1 MTNTR
6 KNALHEGL
14 TVPKP
19 TTTSE
24 LRGRILK
31 LQHQNLLLN
40 EKVSKL
46 LLLLDGVYETIAEA
60 VITIESHEHNDKALM
75 LLEADLSALNDAI
88 NFNLLEALK

>member
-1 MTNTR
+1 MKT
-6 KNALHEGL
+6 LI
-14 TVPKP
+14 
-19 TTTSE
+19 
-24 LRGRILK
+24 GRTLK
-31 LQHQNLLLN
+31 LQRDNRQLN

-75 LLEADLSALNDAI
+75 LLEADLNALNDAI

>member
-19 TTTSE
+19 TLPSHH
-24 LRGRILK
+24 RGKIAQ
-31 LQHQNLLLN
+31 LQRENRQLN

-46 LLLLDGVYETIAEA
+46 LLLLDAMYATIAEA

-88 NFNLLEALK
+88 NFNLLGALK

>member
-19 TTTSE
+19 TLPSHHRGKIAE
-24 LRGRILK
+24 LQRENR
-31 LQHQNLLLN
+31 QLN

-46 LLLLDGVYETIAEA
+46 LLLLDAIYATIAEA

-88 NFNLLEALK
+88 NFNLLGALK

>member
-1 MTNTR
+1 M
-6 KNALHEGL
+6 
-14 TVPKP
+14 PISKP
-19 TTTSE
+19 ILPSE

-88 NFNLLEALK
+88 NFNLLGL

>member
-19 TTTSE
+19 TLPSHH
-24 LRGRILK
+24 RGKIAQ
-31 LQHQNLLLN
+31 LQRENRQLN

-46 LLLLDGVYETIAEA
+46 LLLLDGVYATIAEA

-88 NFNLLEALK
+88 NFNLLGALK